1 MKNITIT
8 TLFNLAEAQLMAAQ
22 LEAAGFHP
30 FLPDEI
36 RSTGF
41 TLGQGG
47 IRIQV
52 PEDEAAAAQE
62 FLATPGE

>member
-1 MKNITIT
+1 MNPTTIT
-8 TLFNLAEAQLMAAQ
+8 TLFNLSEAQLIAAQ
-22 LEAAGFHP
+22 LEGAGFHP

-36 RSTGF
+36 ESTGF

-52 PEDEAAAAQE
+52 PAEEAAAAKE
-62 FLATPGE
+62 FLAASAA